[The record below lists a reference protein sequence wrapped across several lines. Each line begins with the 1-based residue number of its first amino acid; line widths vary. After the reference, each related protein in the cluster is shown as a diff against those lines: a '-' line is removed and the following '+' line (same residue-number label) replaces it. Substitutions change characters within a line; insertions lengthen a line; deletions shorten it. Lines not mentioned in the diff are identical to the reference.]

1 MTKALAIIVLIILSD
16 IQRTI
21 VGSFNLEKD
30 GRKDGSAHYFSPDN
44 LSIRP
49 VFEKT

>member
-30 GRKDGSAHYFSPDN
+30 GRKDESAHFSPDN